1 MFSAWQ
7 AFRLAVPIPPTPIAA
22 MFSLRLGAC
31 APSTRRGTTAAESAA
46 RAEVEA
52 NCLRD
57 TVCRRVVG
65 HGAAI
70 LVSPGSADKPCEG
83 ITGVRA
89 APLVHG

>member
-22 MFSLRLGAC
+22 MFSLRLGAS

-52 NCLRD
+52 NCRRD
-57 TVCRRVVG
+57 TVFFG
-65 HGAAI
+65 S
-70 LVSPGSADKPCEG
+70 LVIAQGS
-83 ITGVRA
+83 
-89 APLVHG
+89 